1 MERIKTFEAY
11 SKLSQAFRDCPKT
24 VQYSVEGLTE
34 EAGEVAG
41 KLKKYWRDKVY
52 LFPERYELNNPPE
65 DVKDGILKELGDVL
79 WYVNDMA
86 LLLGYSLEEVANMN
100 IEKLYGRVKR
110 GTIHGQGDDR

>member
-1 MERIKTFEAY
+1 MERINTFEAY
-11 SKLSQAFRDCPKT
+11 STLSHAFRDCPKSI
-24 VQYSVEGLTE
+24 QYSVEGLTE

-41 KLKKYWRDKVY
+41 KLKKYWRDKVH

-100 IEKLYGRVKR
+100 IEKLYDRVKR
-110 GTIHGQGDDR
+110 GTIHGQGDNR